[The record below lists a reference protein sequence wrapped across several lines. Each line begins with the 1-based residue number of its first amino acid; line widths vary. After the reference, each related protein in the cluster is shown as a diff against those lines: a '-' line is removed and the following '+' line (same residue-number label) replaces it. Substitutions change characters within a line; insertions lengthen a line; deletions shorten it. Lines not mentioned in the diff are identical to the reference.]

1 MRKRPVDRPSRLET
15 DFARGSSRAGSAHV
29 RAGFDLG
36 IFVPLFALAFHDA
49 TVTTATG
56 FFYPKEIDIAVEL
69 VEEYLAKGPASGYHF
84 LFIDRGE
91 QTVAYLCFGPIPC
104 TTGSFDIYWVATDP
118 QQQGQGLGSQL
129 LAAAEK
135 QIVAQ
140 GGRQIFIETSSRP
153 RYEPTRNF
161 YARRGYEV
169 VATLSDFYDLDDD
182 KVVFRKRLI

>member
-1 MRKRPVDRPSRLET
+1 MTLPLQPLPIRDEVRPADV
-15 DFARGSSRAGSAHV
+15 AAV
-29 RAGFDLG
+29 RQ
-36 IFVPLFALAFHDA
+36 I
-49 TVTTATG
+49 TTATG

-135 QIVAQ
+135 QIVAL

-182 KVVFRKRLI
+182 KVVFRKRLN